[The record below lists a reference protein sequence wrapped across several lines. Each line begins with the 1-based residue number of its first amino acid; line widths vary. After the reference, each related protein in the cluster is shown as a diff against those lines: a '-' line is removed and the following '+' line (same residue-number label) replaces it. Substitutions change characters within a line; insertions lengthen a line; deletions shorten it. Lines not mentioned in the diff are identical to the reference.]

1 MADSPEKPRP
11 DVVLLGPPTAD
22 GGGVHV
28 LRAREDRVEA
38 GEMRPLKDGVPIG
51 ATTEV
56 VKLSPRADAPNVC
69 DVEVKVPAAARPE
82 HHEPV
87 RGKGPARVASQ
98 SYRQGW
104 DEIFGKP
111 DKSLN

>member
-1 MADSPEKPRP
+1 MGDLPEKPP
-11 DVVLLGPPTAD
+11 SDVVLLGPPTAD

-28 LRAREDRVEA
+28 LRARDDRVEA
-38 GEMRPLKDGVPIG
+38 GEMRPLKDGVPI
-51 ATTEV
+51 AHTAEV

-69 DVEVKVPAAARPE
+69 DVEVTLPAAAQAAP
-82 HHEPV
+82 P

-98 SYRQGW
+98 RYREGW
-104 DEIFGKP
+104 DGVFGKP